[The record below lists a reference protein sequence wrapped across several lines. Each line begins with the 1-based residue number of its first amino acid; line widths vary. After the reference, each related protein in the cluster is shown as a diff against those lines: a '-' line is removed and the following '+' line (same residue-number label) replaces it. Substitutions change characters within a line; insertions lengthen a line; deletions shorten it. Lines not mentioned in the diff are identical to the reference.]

1 LIDLTYDFSPF
12 LRKKVPQN
20 GAASLE
26 RRSFNMTWCGWMKAR
41 MEIEMIV
48 NIQGN
53 CPKKTSF
60 QDFRLVSQRI
70 IMYPDDV
77 GCL

>member
-1 LIDLTYDFSPF
+1 VP
-12 LRKKVPQN
+12 KK
-20 GAASLE
+20 GAAFVE
-26 RRSFNMTWCGWMKAR
+26 KRRSFNMTWCGWMKAR

-60 QDFRLVSQRI
+60 QDFR
-70 IMYPDDV
+70 
-77 GCL
+77 